1 MVVVQKNPTCLGKG
15 DKAMLVKFNR
25 DPLAR
30 INRLFDDVMGTW
42 PTGGMMASPELAGA
56 FRVDISEDEKA
67 MHIEAELPGAK
78 KEDIKLQV
86 EDGILTISA
95 ERKQETEEKKK
106 NYHRVERIYGHFS
119 RSFTLGDNVDQEHI
133 DAKYDNGVLHVTLP
147 KTEQPK
153 STKQIS
159 VK

>member
-1 MVVVQKNPTCLGKG
+1 
-15 DKAMLVKFNR
+15 MLVKFNR

-30 INRLFDDVMGTW
+30 INRLFDDVMGSNW
-42 PTGGMMASPELAGA
+42 PTGGMLASPELAGA

-67 MHIEAELPGAK
+67 MYIEAELPGAK

-86 EDGILTISA
+86 EDGVLTISA

-119 RSFTLGDNVDQEHI
+119 RGFTLGENVDQEHI

-147 KTEQPK
+147 KTEPVK
-153 STKQIS
+153 NTKQIS

>member
-1 MVVVQKNPTCLGKG
+1 MVSVQKNPICFKKEGTT
-15 DKAMLVKFNR
+15 MLVKFNR

-42 PTGGMMASPELAGA
+42 PTGVASPELAGA

-67 MHIEAELPGAK
+67 LYIEAEVPGAK

-86 EDGILTISA
+86 DDGVLTISA

-119 RSFTLGDNVDQEHI
+119 RSFSLGDNIDQEHI

-147 KTEQPK
+147 KTEPVK
-153 STKQIS
+153 NTKEIS